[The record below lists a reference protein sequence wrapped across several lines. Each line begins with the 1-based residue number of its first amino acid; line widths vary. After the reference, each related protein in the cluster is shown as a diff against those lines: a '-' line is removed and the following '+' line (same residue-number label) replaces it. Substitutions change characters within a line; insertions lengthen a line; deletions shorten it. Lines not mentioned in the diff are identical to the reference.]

1 MATVDAKHQVV
12 VRYGTTCRR
21 PAFGDGSEAQHLES
35 VIDSVEERFR
45 EIDPETE
52 IFEEVV
58 VTADSGF
65 NNEEAM
71 KVLQDRS
78 IDAFVADPQFRSSRS
93 SAHQPAG
100 VQSKDY
106 RPKADLEGEEVLQ
119 RR

>member
-1 MATVDAKHQVV
+1 MRELLGNSNHRGHSGLHGNGHGGKKQVV

-78 IDAFVADPQFRSSRS
+78 IDAFVADPQFRSS
-93 SAHQPAG
+93 
-100 VQSKDY
+100 
-106 RPKADLEGEEVLQ
+106 
-119 RR
+119 